1 MPAGK
6 KNLWNRT
13 KTLGNKPDQHVS
25 MNMWAL
31 SHRFLDVLETGF
43 IEFLD
48 NLDEKNA
55 AKKENLLLKII
66 DWLLAE
72 KRAEVTLLETPDKW
86 FWGTYKEDKLV
97 VILMHAAI
105 CRSFLVDMERIGIV
119 EFAFESFTS
128 RESYKKD

>member
-1 MPAGK
+1 
-6 KNLWNRT
+6 
-13 KTLGNKPDQHVS
+13 
-25 MNMWAL
+25 MWAL